1 MIDFLDGILAEKK
14 PTRIVLEIAGVGYE
28 VFVSLNG
35 YARLPAVGQRCR
47 VWTHDHIREDQH
59 LLYGFVTQ
67 AERRMFGL
75 LLGVTGIGPRIA
87 MSALSGLAVSELA
100 AAIAAGDT
108 TRLSSISGI
117 GRKIAERLVVE
128 LRDKMD
134 QAEFPGGALAPGDQR
149 AQDAAQA
156 LVALGY
162 KPAEAQKM
170 AAAVCA
176 RLPEGGSVEDII
188 RQALR
193 R

>member
-1 MIDFLDGILAEKK
+1 MASSRKKK

-59 LLYGFVTQ
+59 LLYGFVTP

-134 QAEFPGGALAPGDQR
+134 QTEFPGGALAPGDQR